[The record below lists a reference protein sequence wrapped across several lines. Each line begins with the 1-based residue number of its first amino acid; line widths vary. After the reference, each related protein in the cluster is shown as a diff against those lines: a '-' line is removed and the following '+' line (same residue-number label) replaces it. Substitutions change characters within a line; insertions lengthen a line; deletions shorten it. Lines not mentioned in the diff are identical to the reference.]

1 MNYELHLLPLNP
13 HLKAT
18 RCIGSY
24 ENVGFIIK
32 VACCYVNIVW
42 IRKLNFNE
50 KLLIKWIFNHYTDLR
65 EDLRLKNVAEDL
77 LFEWNVEDFFDAP
90 LNYEVIIFK
99 KQLQYC
105 QDLVIDVV
113 RFTRYRLYGV
123 IVWIHL
129 LINLLIKK

>member
-32 VACCYVNIVW
+32 VACYYVNIVW

-123 IVWIHL
+123 IIWIDL

>member
-1 MNYELHLLPLNP
+1 M
-13 HLKAT
+13 
-18 RCIGSY
+18 
-24 ENVGFIIK
+24 GFIIK
-32 VACCYVNIVW
+32 VACYYVNIVW
-42 IRKLNFNE
+42 IRKLDFNE

-123 IVWIHL
+123 IIWIDL